1 MAATTDA
8 DVAIVGAGPVGSAL
22 AIMLGRAG
30 KRTILLDRA
39 RFPRDKACGEGLMPA
54 GARVLEQLGIGLET
68 LPALAGV
75 TYRVPTAGSV
85 QGRFAGGVGRGVRRL
100 AFDEELANAAALTP
114 NVEAVFGCKAIG
126 VEHST
131 VGVRV
136 ETTGGAIAARFLVG
150 ADGYRSQVAGW
161 MGWRRPSQPPYR
173 YALVGHF
180 DAPGHRF
187 DRIVVTLLDGCEVY
201 LAPTGPA
208 ELLVAL
214 LGSKE
219 GLRRESEQVG
229 EAYTRRAAEAHPE
242 LAGCGHTAIQGAGP
256 FWTRPSK
263 IAEGRVFLVGD
274 AAGFLDPL
282 TGDGITAG
290 LLAASHLGTLLR
302 EEQPRAADAY
312 RSWDGRRWRRRVLMG
327 RLALTLSGSS
337 GWARRAIRG
346 LAKHPAAL
354 DRLLEVNEGTRSPFS
369 LTPRDWAALA
379 GV

>member
-1 MAATTDA
+1 MAAMTDA
-8 DVAIVGAGPVGSAL
+8 EVAIVGAGPVGSAL

-30 KRTILLDRA
+30 RRTILLDRA
-39 RFPRDKACGEGLMPA
+39 RFPRDKACGEGLLPA
-54 GARVLEQLGIGLET
+54 GARVLEQLGIGLEA

-85 QGRFAGGVGRGVRRL
+85 QGRFVGRVGRGARRL
-100 AFDEELANAAALTP
+100 AFDEQLANAAALTP
-114 NVEAVFGCKAIG
+114 NVEAAFGCKAIG
-126 VEHST
+126 VEQT
-131 VGVRV
+131 PDGVSV
-136 ETTGGAIAARFLVG
+136 ETEGGAIRARFLVG

-161 MGWRRPSQPPYR
+161 LGWRRPPQAPHR

-180 DAPGHRF
+180 DAPGHGF

-214 LGSKE
+214 LGSKA
-219 GLRRESEQVG
+219 GLRRESEAVG

-242 LAGCGHTAIQGAGP
+242 LAGCGHTAVQGAGP
-256 FWTRPSK
+256 FWTRPST

-290 LLAASHLGTLLR
+290 LLAADRLSTLLG
-302 EEQPRAADAY
+302 EDQPRAAEAY
-312 RSWDGRRWRRRVLMG
+312 KACEGRRWRRRVFMG
-327 RLALTLSGSS
+327 RLALTLCGSS
-337 GWARRAIRG
+337 GLARRAIRG

-369 LTPRDWAALA
+369 LAARDWVALA

>member
-1 MAATTDA
+1 MAGATDA

-30 KRTILLDRA
+30 KRTLLLDRA
-39 RFPRDKACGEGLMPA
+39 RFPRDKACGEGLLPA
-54 GARVLEQLGIGLET
+54 GARVVEELGVGLDT

-75 TYRVPTAGSV
+75 TYRVPAAGSV
-85 QGRFAGGVGRGVRRL
+85 QGRFAGRVGRGARRL
-100 AFDEELANAAALTP
+100 GFDNQLAEAAALTP
-114 NVEAVFGCKAIG
+114 NVDAVFGCKAVG
-126 VEHST
+126 VEHSGD
-131 VGVRV
+131 GVRL
-136 ETTGGAIAARFLVG
+136 ETSGGEIRAGFLVG
-150 ADGYRSQVAGW
+150 ADGYRSQVSGW
-161 MGWRRPSQPPYR
+161 MGWRRPPRPPYR

-187 DRIVVTLLDGCEVY
+187 DRIVVTLLDGYEVY
-201 LAPTGPA
+201 VAPTGPA

-229 EAYTRRAAEAHPE
+229 EAYAMRVAAAHPE
-242 LAGCGHTAIQGAGP
+242 LAGCGHTAVQGAGP

-263 IAEGRVFLVGD
+263 VAEGRVFLVGD

-290 LLAASHLGTLLR
+290 LLAASHLSSLLIR
-302 EEQPRAADAY
+302 GGPGAADAY
-312 RSWDGRRWRRRVLMG
+312 KSWEARRWRRRVFMG

-337 GWARRAIRG
+337 SFARRAIRG
-346 LAKHPAAL
+346 LGKHPAAL

-369 LTPRDWAALA
+369 LGARDWVALA